1 MKVLSPFDLLLL
13 SDNEQIVF
21 RALTK
26 KPKQTVNEIAL
37 SSGLSLEEVSAGVN
51 MLLGQGSLVEQL
63 QGGKRLLSARLQF
76 EQQSVRNMPT
86 SILSALSKGAQSF
99 LLEIP
104 LLQVLSDEEL
114 EELVQI
120 SQKRTLL
127 ANEVLAWQGETFHFV
142 AVIETGLVV
151 RSRLKGQHLSE
162 KAGYARRTE
171 WVGLSS
177 IFSNSVTGE
186 TYTAVTQT
194 TLRVWSKQDF
204 LDYLHNHARLAIA
217 ICQQLS
223 QEIEACKGAATS
235 GKGKL
240 WVIEGVRT
248 AVGVTTFAESLAQIS
263 FENKPQRADSST
275 LLWQSDGVKRPG
287 KSVGKVKNLATI
299 FAHPA
304 GFHQLVLQVNHEYPP
319 QVQLDILLDELL
331 ATYEY
336 IICDTGAGESEE
348 LIQRLRGQGHVLL
361 TLSNDPYNLEAV
373 FARWKKGQTYAVP
386 NQKRFLALSNTMKHV
401 QEVDPRFHLII
412 PYDPSCDPS
421 CDPSLAA
428 VNETQP
434 AAAPHANGGS
444 TFYSDAI
451 REVYR
456 RLSLNHALAI
466 FVPSTLDVDCP
477 VDNELQVQSTLQFF
491 GSVFGGAT
499 KSDAE
504 GVWRSEDSGLVT
516 EQVTIVRT
524 FVSKPALETH
534 LDTVVEF
541 ATQLKEEMKQ
551 EAVALSIDHQ
561 LILV

>member
-1 MKVLSPFDLLLL
+1 MRILSPLDLLLL

-37 SSGLSLEEVSAGVN
+37 QSNLSLEEVSTAVN

-63 QGGKRLLSARLQF
+63 QEGKRLLSVRLRL
-76 EQQSVRNMPT
+76 EQKSVRNMPV
-86 SILSALSKGAQSF
+86 SIFSALTKGVQSF

-104 LLQVLSDEEL
+104 LLQVLTDEERD
-114 EELVQI
+114 ELAQI

-127 ANEVLAWQGETFHFV
+127 ADEVLTWQGETFNFV
-142 AVIETGLVV
+142 AVIETGLIV
-151 RSRLKGQHLSE
+151 RTRLKGQHLSE
-162 KAGYARRTE
+162 KAGYVRRTE
-171 WVGLSS
+171 WIGLSS
-177 IFSNSVTGE
+177 ILSNSVASA
-186 TYTAVTQT
+186 TYTAVTET
-194 TLRVWSKQDF
+194 TLRYWPKEDF
-204 LDYLHNHARLAIA
+204 FNYLQKHASLAIA

-223 QEIEACKGAATS
+223 QEIKSCKDSDGS

-240 WVIEGVRT
+240 WVIEGIRKG
-248 AVGVTTFAESLAQIS
+248 VGVTTFANKLAQVAL
-263 FENKPQRADSST
+263 ENNSRGAASST
-275 LLWQSDGVKRPG
+275 LFWQSEGAKPLGKPVRTVKD
-287 KSVGKVKNLATI
+287 LASI
-299 FAHPA
+299 YLHPS
-304 GFHQLVLQVNHEYPP
+304 GYDQLFLQANHEYPP
-319 QVQLDILLDELL
+319 QVQLDILLDDLL

-336 IICDTGAGESEE
+336 VICDTGADESEE
-348 LIQRLRGQGHVLL
+348 FVLRLRGQGYVLL
-361 TLSNDPYNLEAV
+361 TLSNDPDKLDAV
-373 FARWKKGQTYAVP
+373 TARWKKAQAYAVP
-386 NQKRFLALSNTMKHV
+386 SQKRFLALSNTTKHV
-401 QEVDPRFHLII
+401 REVDPRFHLVL
-412 PYDPSCDPS
+412 PYDPSFTTKDQAQIAETIAQS
-421 CDPSLAA
+421 ADASLYG
-428 VNETQP
+428 E
-434 AAAPHANGGS
+434 
-444 TFYSDAI
+444 AI

-477 VDNELQVQSTLQFF
+477 VDNEHQVQSTLQFL

-524 FVSKPALETH
+524 FVSKPALDSH

>member
-1 MKVLSPFDLLLL
+1 MRTLSPLDLLLL

-26 KPKQTVNEIAL
+26 KPKQTLNEIAL
-37 SSGLSLEEVSAGVN
+37 HSGLLLEEVSAAVN
-51 MLLGQGSLVEQL
+51 MLLAQGSLVEQL
-63 QGGKRLLSARLQF
+63 QEGKRLLSVRLQF
-76 EQQSVRNMPT
+76 EQKSVRNMPA
-86 SILSALSKGAQSF
+86 SILSALSKGVESF
-99 LLEIP
+99 LLELP

-114 EELVQI
+114 KDLVQI
-120 SQKRTLL
+120 SRKRTLL
-127 ANEVLAWQGETFHFV
+127 ADEVFVWQGEVFNLV
-142 AVIETGLVV
+142 AVIESGLIV
-151 RSRLKGQHLSE
+151 RTRLKGQHLSE

-171 WVGLSS
+171 WIGLSS
-177 IFSNSVTGE
+177 ILSNSVASE
-186 TYTAVTQT
+186 TYTAVTET
-194 TLRVWSKQDF
+194 TLRFWQKQDF
-204 LDYLHNHARLAIA
+204 LNYLHDHARLAMA

-223 QEIEACKGAATS
+223 QEIEACKSTVTK

-240 WVIEGVRT
+240 WVIEGITT
-248 AVGVTTFAESLAQIS
+248 AVGVTTFAENLAQIA
-263 FENKPQRADSST
+263 FENKPQGAESST
-275 LLWQSDGVKRPG
+275 LLWHREGAKPLG
-287 KSVGKVKNLATI
+287 KLVRKVKDLADI
-299 FAHPA
+299 YLHPA
-304 GFHQLVLQVNHEYPP
+304 GFDQLFSHANHEYPY

-336 IICDTGAGESEE
+336 VICDTGAGESEDYV
-348 LIQRLRGQGHVLL
+348 LRLRGQGHVLL
-361 TLSNDPYNLEAV
+361 TLSSDPNNLDAV
-373 FARWKKGQTYAVP
+373 FARWKVAQAYAVP
-386 NQKRFLALSNTMKHV
+386 NQKRFLALSNTTKHV
-401 QEVDPRFHLII
+401 QEVDSRFHLVI
-412 PYDPSCDPS
+412 PYDPSLDT
-421 CDPSLAA
+421 DNQTQVAETFINDSL
-428 VNETQP
+428 
-434 AAAPHANGGS
+434 
-444 TFYSDAI
+444 YSDAI

-477 VDNELQVQSTLQFF
+477 VDNEYQVQSTLQFL

-524 FVSKPALETH
+524 FVSKPALDTH

-541 ATQLKEEMKQ
+541 ATHLKEEMKQ